1 MPEIEGPRQQ
11 HAQLCRAPR
20 VGYCS
25 ISTLSPARGASALEA
40 RAGTHLA
47 SGRNRLLFFIFRCVD
62 ERIAIALIGGVV
74 ALIVLVYFVLSIN
87 QVRKRG
93 QWRPPDFDR

>member
-1 MPEIEGPRQQ
+1 
-11 HAQLCRAPR
+11 
-20 VGYCS
+20 
-25 ISTLSPARGASALEA
+25 
-40 RAGTHLA
+40 
-47 SGRNRLLFFIFRCVD
+47 VD